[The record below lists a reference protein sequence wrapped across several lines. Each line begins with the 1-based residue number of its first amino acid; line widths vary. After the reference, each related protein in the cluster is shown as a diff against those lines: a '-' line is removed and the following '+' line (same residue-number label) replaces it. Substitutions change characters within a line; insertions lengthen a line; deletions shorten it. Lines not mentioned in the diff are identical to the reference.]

1 MKTAIVYYSMLGNT
15 DYVAQKIA
23 PVLNADIIRIEP
35 ENAYPDKGFKKF
47 FWGGKSAVM
56 GDMPA
61 LLPYTFDAEKYDRII
76 FGTPI
81 WAGTFAPPLKT
92 FLADNKELLKDK
104 KIAVFTSSSGG
115 GSAKAIDKLKKLIEV
130 DNVETI
136 LHVIDPKDRPSEEN
150 ERKIADFC
158 DSFLK

>member
-35 ENAYPDKGFKKF
+35 EKAYPDKGFKKF

-56 GDMPA
+56 GDAPA

-92 FLADNKELLKDK
+92 FLADNKELIKDK
-104 KIAVFTSSSGG
+104 QISVFTSSSGG
-115 GSAKAIDKLKKLIEV
+115 GADKAIEKIKKLIEI
-130 DNVETI
+130 DKIEAT
-136 LHVIDPKDRPSEEN
+136 LHLIDPKDRPKEEN
-150 ERKIADFC
+150 DRKIDGFC
-158 DSFLK
+158 SLLT

>member
-23 PVLNADIIRIEP
+23 SALNADIIRIEP

-56 GDMPA
+56 GDTPT
-61 LLPYTFDAEKYDRII
+61 LIPYQFEADKYDRII

-92 FLADNKELLKDK
+92 FLTDNKELLKNK

-115 GSAKAIDKLKKLIEV
+115 GSAKAIEKLKKLIEV
-130 DNVETI
+130 DSIETT
-136 LHVIDPKDRPSEEN
+136 LHVIDPKDRPNEEN

-158 DSFLK
+158 DALLK